1 MSLTDIMSS
10 LDLDVF
16 PQIGLLIFFGA
27 FVAVVVHTL
36 RRSRAEVRELAELP
50 IGDETTTP
58 DSGSKA

>member
-10 LDLDVF
+10 LDLDIF

-36 RRSRAEVRELAELP
+36 RRPRAEVRALAELP
-50 IGDETTTP
+50 IADEQTTSN
-58 DSGSKA
+58 DGSPA